1 MDQVFARGAGLNF
14 VKGLSVK
21 NYKLVWREPSG
32 KASTS
37 ALNYSLGAA
46 EDAQTRLQAEGAV
59 VRIVEVPVG
68 GDVPEAVVEEIRA
81 EGAPAAA

>member
-1 MDQVFARGAGLNF
+1 MEHVFACGTGLIF

-32 KASTS
+32 EVSS
-37 ALNYSLGAA
+37 AVNYSLGAA
-46 EDAQTRLQAEGAV
+46 EDTQTGLQAKGAV
-59 VRIVEVPVG
+59 VRIVEVPFG
-68 GDVPEAVVEEIRA
+68 GDVPEAALEDMRA